1 LTGVKKTLAITTF
14 ILASFGLIS
23 SVNAGSAA
31 TVQVDLPDEVV
42 IGEPL
47 IIDVIF
53 QAYDSC
59 SAAGTVDL
67 IVDGEIVSTVPA
79 SDDDVD
85 GIAEIGVPYEF
96 DDTGDH
102 KIEAIW
108 RAINGCLD
116 GAPVQSGE
124 MQTISVVESE
134 DSALAA
140 TGLNLSNQLVA
151 ISLLGLLAGFVIRR
165 SVAR

>member
-14 ILASFGLIS
+14 ILASFGFIS

-42 IGEPL
+42 IGEPV

-67 IVDGEIVSTVPA
+67 IVDGETVTTVPVL
-79 SDDDVD
+79 DDDVD
-85 GIAEIGVPYEF
+85 GISEIGVPYEF

-124 MQTISVVESE
+124 MYTISVVESE
-134 DSALAA
+134 DRALAA
-140 TGLNLSNQLVA
+140 TGLNLSDQIAA
-151 ISLLGLLAGFVIRR
+151 IAFLALALGFAIRR
-165 SVAR
+165 TVEQ

>member
-1 LTGVKKTLAITTF
+1 MKKTLAITTF
-14 ILASFGLIS
+14 ILASIGFIGS
-23 SVNAGSAA
+23 ANAGSAA
-31 TVQVDLPDEVV
+31 TVQVDLPNEIV

-67 IVDGEIVSTVPA
+67 IVDGEIVSTVPVQ
-79 SDDDVD
+79 DDDVD
-85 GIAEIGVPYEF
+85 GVAEIGVPYEF
-96 DDTGDH
+96 GDTGDH

-108 RAINGCLD
+108 RATNGCLD

-124 MQTISVVESE
+124 MYTISVVESE
-134 DSALAA
+134 DKALAA
-140 TGLNLSNQLVA
+140 TGLSLSDQIAAIAFLVLA
-151 ISLLGLLAGFVIRR
+151 LGFTIRR
-165 SVAR
+165 TVAQ